1 MKLRNRKEV
10 GFVRMNKKDLAI
22 IGDGEYKKLLLDLK
36 EKVRLSQLKAAVK
49 VNYELL
55 DLYWNLGK
63 EIVEKQKQY
72 SWGDSFL
79 KLLSSDLR
87 KEFPDMKGF
96 SAENLKHIRYWYI
109 FYNDYLIGLQAVTQ
123 LSDIERRIKSIPW
136 GHNQRIMYKC
146 KNVKEALFYVEKTIE
161 NGWSRTVLEHQIDG
175 DLYKRIGNA
184 VTNFDNRLP
193 AVQSELAK
201 QTIKDPYNFDFLTI
215 RDKYDERELEEALVN
230 QITSFLLELG
240 TGFSYIGR
248 QVHIK
253 VGESDFYIDLLFYH
267 VKLHSYVV
275 VELKTEKFKP
285 EFAGQLNFYVTAVNK
300 NMKSNSDNQTIGILI
315 CRDKD
320 NVVAEYS
327 LENISQPIGISK
339 YEISKLLEKEYKSS
353 LPSIEEIE
361 ESIKELGSEK

>member
-1 MKLRNRKEV
+1 M
-10 GFVRMNKKDLAI
+10 
-22 IGDGEYKKLLLDLK
+22 K
-36 EKVRLSQLKAAVK
+36 EKVRSSQLKAAVK

-63 EIVEKQKQY
+63 EIVEKQKQFF
-72 SWGDSFL
+72 WGDGFL
-79 KLLSSDLR
+79 KTLSEDLR
-87 KEFPDMKGF
+87 KEFPNMKGF

-123 LSDIERRIKSIPW
+123 LSDVERKIKSIPW

-146 KNVKEALFYVEKTIE
+146 KDVEEALFYVNKTIE
-161 NGWSRTVLEHQIDG
+161 NGWSRTILEHQIDG
-175 DLYKRIGNA
+175 DVYKRAGSAI
-184 VTNFDNRLP
+184 TNFDMKLP
-193 AVQSELAK
+193 ATQ
-201 QTIKDPYNFDFLTI
+201 DPYNFDFLAI
-215 RDKYDERELEEALVN
+215 RDKYDERELEDALVN

-248 QVHIK
+248 QFHIK
-253 VGESDFYIDLLFYH
+253 VGESNFYIDLLFYH

-285 EFAGQLNFYVTAVNK
+285 EFAGKLNFYVTAVNK
-300 NMKSNSDNQTIGILI
+300 ELKSEKDNQTIGILI
-315 CRDKD
+315 CKDKD

-327 LENISQPIGISK
+327 LENISEPIGISK
-339 YEISKLLEKEYKSS
+339 YEISKVLGKEFKSS

-361 ESIKELGSEK
+361 NSIKGIESQK

>member
-1 MKLRNRKEV
+1 
-10 GFVRMNKKDLAI
+10 MNKKDLTI
-22 IGDGEYKKLLLDLK
+22 IGDSEYKKLLSDLK
-36 EKVRLSQLKAAVK
+36 EKVRSSQLKAAVK

-63 EIVEKQKQY
+63 EIVEKQKQF
-72 SWGDSFL
+72 SWGEGFL
-79 KLLSSDLR
+79 KTLSEDLR
-87 KEFPDMKGF
+87 KEFPNMKGF

-109 FYNDYLIGLQAVTQ
+109 FYNDYLIGLQVVTQ
-123 LSDIERRIKSIPW
+123 LSDVEGKIKSIPW

-146 KNVKEALFYVEKTIE
+146 KDVEEALFYVNKTIE
-161 NGWSRTVLEHQIDG
+161 NGWSRTILEHQIDG
-175 DLYKRIGNA
+175 DVYKRAGSAI
-184 VTNFDNRLP
+184 TNFDMKLP
-193 AVQSELAK
+193 ATQSELAK

-215 RDKYDERELEEALVN
+215 RDKYDERELEDALVN

-248 QVHIK
+248 QFHIK
-253 VGESDFYIDLLFYH
+253 VGESNFYIDLLFYH

-285 EFAGQLNFYVTAVNK
+285 EFAGKLNFYVTAVNK
-300 NMKSNSDNQTIGILI
+300 ELKSEKDNQTIGILI
-315 CRDKD
+315 CKDKD

-327 LENISQPIGISK
+327 LENISEPIGISK
-339 YEISKLLEKEYKSS
+339 YEISKVLGKEFKSS

-361 ESIKELGSEK
+361 NSIKGIESQK

>member
-1 MKLRNRKEV
+1 MKLRDRKEV
-10 GFVRMNKKDLAI
+10 GFVRMDKKDLAI

-87 KEFPDMKGF
+87 KEFPDMKGL

-215 RDKYDERELEEALVN
+215 RDKYDERE
-230 QITSFLLELG
+230 F
-240 TGFSYIGR
+240 
-248 QVHIK
+248 
-253 VGESDFYIDLLFYH
+253 
-267 VKLHSYVV
+267 KLHSYVV

-339 YEISKLLEKEYKSS
+339 YEISKLLEKEYKNS

-361 ESIKELGSEK
+361 ESIKELDSEK